1 MAKVDFDSIV
11 VGLEPEITEAKPAI
25 DYKDLIVIPDE
36 SRELLQEIDKMK
48 QERVKGLAIE
58 AGEGITLGLLGE
70 LAAIADAATSD
81 KSYQQAKD
89 NYELAR
95 KRFKRENP
103 ALATYAVPL
112 ELAATIPTGIGA
124 AKVLGKMGIKS
135 IAGQAGIEGAAY
147 GFATGETFEERLLQS
162 SVGGLAGVAM
172 GRVIDKVVTPSSTG
186 GLRTEANDLADDALG
201 VEDVAAAKAIEEAKA
216 TEKFTEVDNPVY
228 ARTPLGEAKTA
239 GELYEGV
246 KGAFGRFYNDKVTG
260 VSDELIRDVSP
271 QIGARYQKADE
282 TALRTTNKELGNLA
296 EKLVPVIKIINDDT
310 RAKGALLDFGAN
322 KIARKGATRKESIEA
337 LEKELSTTLNTEHM
351 NTLKAYLNYSYGKN
365 QQLNNKVF
373 GGGFKDDGTYLHTRN
388 RSKATAFKEEGLD
401 EVQLENRMFKD
412 SAQEARTRGSY
423 LRKEDKAPDP
433 LDYDNPIVSDM
444 QRIFKMERLAQL
456 QKEFNVD
463 IENILAPRRAFARE
477 GQVVYVSPEEFMDE
491 LFNSFV
497 KRGISN
503 DGAEYAVRKITD
515 SVMGQQTAP
524 HPLIQA
530 ANSAAYATTLAGP
543 MSAILNIAD
552 IPLVGAKYGGAA
564 VREGLQVLNP
574 FKKIPD
580 PDLKALGLDNQTFG
594 EFVNKTNDL
603 ANDQM
608 GFMARTAAAM
618 RGSADFLMKGSGF
631 AAIDRVGKKGV
642 MRGVLQSA
650 TNDAKAGRLA
660 DNWSFYFNNAELK
673 VIESQLKKH
682 GTDWREYTGK
692 GKELIEQLMFAG
704 LGQQQLISAAGRP
717 AAWARNP
724 NLRPL
729 WALRGFVVKQQ
740 ALALREVMGNIKA
753 GKPEEA
759 AKFLGRYAAYGA
771 GGYAVINE
779 NRQFIFGDGEMSFN
793 GLARGYGDAWASLL
807 TANTLGLNDYQ
818 YGQIKQNGL
827 LLTFAQGMEPI
838 ITSRARDIAQTTIDV
853 LDGERPVQAIA
864 QEFPIFTQPVRAG
877 ARAAEA
883 MGATTTQGLL
893 EEAMRK
899 RNPES

>member
-25 DYKDLIVIPDE
+25 DYKNLIVIPDE
-36 SRELLQEIDKMK
+36 ARELLQEIDKME

-58 AGEGITLGLLGE
+58 AGEGITLGFLGE

-81 KSYQQAKD
+81 KSYQQAKN

-103 ALATYAVPL
+103 ALASYAVPL

-124 AKVLGKMGIKS
+124 AKALGKMGIKS
-135 IAGQAGIEGAAY
+135 IAGQAGIEGAVY

-228 ARTPLGEAKTA
+228 ARTPLSEAKTA
-239 GELYEGV
+239 GEFYEGV

-260 VSDELIRDVSP
+260 VSDELMRDVSP

-296 EKLVPVIKIINDDT
+296 ERLVPVIKIINDDT
-310 RAKGALLDFGAN
+310 RAKGALLDFAAN
-322 KIARKGATRKESIEA
+322 KIAREGATRKESIEA

-401 EVQLENRMFKD
+401 EVQVENRMFKD

-477 GQVVYVSPEEFMDE
+477 GQVVYVTPEEFMDE
-491 LFNSFV
+491 LFNSFI

-503 DGAEYAVRKITD
+503 DGAKYAVRKITD

-603 ANDQM
+603 ASDQM

-631 AAIDRVGKKGV
+631 AAIDRVGKRGV

-660 DNWSFYFNNAELK
+660 DNWGFYFNNAELK
-673 VIESQLKKH
+673 IIESQLKKH

-771 GGYAVINE
+771 GGYAIINE
-779 NRQFIFGDGEMSFN
+779 GRQFIFGDGEMSFN

-818 YGQIKQNGL
+818 YGQIKQIGL
-827 LLTFAQGMEPI
+827 LPTLAQGMEPLA
-838 ITSRARDIAQTTIDV
+838 TSRIRDILGTTIEV
-853 LDGERPVQAIA
+853 LDQERPPQALA
-864 QEFPIFTQPVRAG
+864 LELPIIKQSGQA
-877 ARAAEA
+877 ARNIGGLFEIEEVVTPAE
-883 MGATTTQGLL
+883 TLL
-893 EEAMRK
+893 DK
-899 RNPES
+899 RLRD